1 MRVAIRT
8 TWQDGAKTLIDKK
21 KAKQRRYSILPDL
34 GWKIQNPRE
43 SGKSLSQKFNL
54 LLVRWRKKNSRDRRE
69 HKPGRFVE
77 VLVANTIKI
86 KNKKLGK

>member
-8 TWQDGAKTLIDKK
+8 TWQDEAKTLIDKK

-43 SGKSLSQKFNL
+43 SEKVCRKSLTCF
-54 LLVRWRKKNSRDRRE
+54 
-69 HKPGRFVE
+69 
-77 VLVANTIKI
+77 
-86 KNKKLGK
+86 